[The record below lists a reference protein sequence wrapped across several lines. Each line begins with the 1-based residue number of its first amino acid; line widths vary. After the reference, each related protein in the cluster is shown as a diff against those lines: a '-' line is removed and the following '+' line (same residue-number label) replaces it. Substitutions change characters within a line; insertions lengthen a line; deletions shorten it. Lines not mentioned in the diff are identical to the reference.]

1 MNEPGQSDQRHW
13 VLSLLEEHE
22 TRLVRYAARMLGDED
37 SARDVVQHVF
47 LRLCERGPEETHG
60 RAAQWMFTVC
70 RNRAIDVLRKRKRTT
85 QFDEG
90 AGEYQS
96 GRDSGPASVAERHD
110 LYLQLNRL
118 VATLPASQRE
128 AVDLW
133 AEGFSYREI
142 SDITGEGEG
151 KLRVLVHRALKR
163 LRSDPVT
170 QRMLGTL
177 GGTDTGRQGRQPV
190 RATVRPE

>member
-13 VLSLLEEHE
+13 VLSLLEQYE
-22 TRLVRYAARMLGDED
+22 TRLVRYAARIMGDED

-47 LRLCERGPEETHG
+47 LRLCERGPEETEG
-60 RAAQWMFTVC
+60 RVAQWLFTVC
-70 RNRAIDVLRKRKRTT
+70 RNRAIEVLRKRKRTT
-85 QFDEG
+85 QFEEG
-90 AGEYQS
+90 AVECQA
-96 GRDSGPASVAERHD
+96 GREAGPAHVAERHD

-118 VATLPASQRE
+118 VAALPTAQRE

-163 LRSDPVT
+163 LRNDPVT
-170 QRMLGTL
+170 QRMLGGV
-177 GGTDTGRQGRQPV
+177 GGSDMGRAASLEGRV
-190 RATVRPE
+190 RS